1 LLTRLFPAFPAGLA
15 GMALL
20 LFRGVLSATLL
31 LEARS
36 CLNAGWGATTTGLVG
51 LAALALAALLLVG
64 FLTPIAGLLAGMGC
78 AFVALSGGA
87 IPALVILD
95 SRQSVVF
102 AATMLF
108 GIVVL
113 GPGAFSVDA
122 RLFGR
127 REIIIPPPVHPSRP

>member
-1 LLTRLFPAFPAGLA
+1 MTRLFPAFPAGLS

-20 LFRGVLSATLL
+20 LFRAVLSATLL

-36 CLNAGWGATTTGLVG
+36 CLIAGGGPSTAGLVG
-51 LAALALAALLLVG
+51 LAALVLAAMLLVG
-64 FLTPIAGLLAGMGC
+64 FLTPLAGLLAAMGC
-78 AFVALSGGA
+78 AFLALSGGA
-87 IPALVILD
+87 AAAPVILD
-95 SRQSVVF
+95 SRQAAVF
-102 AATMLF
+102 AVTMLI

-127 REIIIPPPVHPSRP
+127 REIIIPPPVHPSRR